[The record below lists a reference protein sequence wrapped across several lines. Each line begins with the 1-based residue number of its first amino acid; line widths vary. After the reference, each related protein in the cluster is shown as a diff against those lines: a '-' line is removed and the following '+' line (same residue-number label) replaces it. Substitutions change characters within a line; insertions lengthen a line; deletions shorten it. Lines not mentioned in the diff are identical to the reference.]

1 MAQNHDFGRRAYPPL
16 EPPPEPTSGPT
27 PDDGT
32 VSAPWKWA
40 ITGAIAAVLLLTM
53 YGVTT
58 HRDEQLAA
66 NPPATT
72 GSVPPAPGATGAV
85 KRPGG

>member
-1 MAQNHDFGRRAYPPL
+1 MAQNHEFGRRAYPPQ
-16 EPPPEPTSGPT
+16 EPR
-27 PDDGT
+27 PDLAREEQGT

-40 ITGAIAAVLLLTM
+40 ITAAIAAVLLLTM

-58 HRDEQLAA
+58 HRDEQVAA

-72 GSVPPAPGATGAV
+72 GSVPT
-85 KRPGG
+85 PGGTAKPGG